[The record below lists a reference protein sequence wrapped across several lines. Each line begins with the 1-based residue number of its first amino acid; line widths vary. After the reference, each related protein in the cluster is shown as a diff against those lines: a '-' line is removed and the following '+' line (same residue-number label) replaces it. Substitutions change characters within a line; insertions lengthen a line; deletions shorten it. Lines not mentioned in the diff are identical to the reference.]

1 MLYIEKNECPGEV
14 ADDIQAIKETD
25 AWKNTPEPLNQVLP
39 EERSKTTRE
48 LRNFFDQ
55 LKKDKI
61 REALLI
67 EQHYLCAYCMSSIEN
82 NPLHTT
88 IEHWLPLSKS
98 KETAL
103 DYQNFLATCKGG
115 SDIDASALKGTR
127 LLCCDANKG
136 DNDALTLDP
145 RNKEMLSGIT
155 YLSDGIMEYQDT
167 PPFDCF
173 AIQNDIDKILR
184 LNGKID
190 SEHICRQDTSTQLVK
205 HRKDVFQNTEQI
217 CIDCLT
223 RGILTVE

>member
-61 REALLI
+61 GEALLI

-103 DYQNFLATCKGG
+103 DYQHFLATCKGG

-173 AIQNDIDKILR
+173 AMEKCTFE
-184 LNGKID
+184 
-190 SEHICRQDTSTQLVK
+190 SS
-205 HRKDVFQNTEQI
+205 RKSF
-217 CIDCLT
+217 
-223 RGILTVE
+223 

>member
-1 MLYIEKNECPGEV
+1 MEKVILKLIWQNGVLVYYRSYLKCYIYRENECPGEV

-115 SDIDASALKGTR
+115 SDIDASALKVHA
-127 LLCCDANKG
+127 CFVV
-136 DNDALTLDP
+136 TLI
-145 RNKEMLSGIT
+145 REIMML
-155 YLSDGIMEYQDT
+155 
-167 PPFDCF
+167 
-173 AIQNDIDKILR
+173 
-184 LNGKID
+184 
-190 SEHICRQDTSTQLVK
+190 
-205 HRKDVFQNTEQI
+205 
-217 CIDCLT
+217 
-223 RGILTVE
+223 

>member
-88 IEHWLPLSKS
+88 IGCRSVRAKRLHW
-98 KETAL
+98 
-103 DYQNFLATCKGG
+103 
-115 SDIDASALKGTR
+115 
-127 LLCCDANKG
+127 
-136 DNDALTLDP
+136 
-145 RNKEMLSGIT
+145 IT
-155 YLSDGIMEYQDT
+155 KT
-167 PPFDCF
+167 F
-173 AIQNDIDKILR
+173 
-184 LNGKID
+184 
-190 SEHICRQDTSTQLVK
+190 
-205 HRKDVFQNTEQI
+205 
-217 CIDCLT
+217 
-223 RGILTVE
+223 

>member
-115 SDIDASALKGTR
+115 SDIDAMLVIRCSYSQLYDFFVYFNCAPGFGFWLKVTSIVALHR
-127 LLCCDANKG
+127 
-136 DNDALTLDP
+136 
-145 RNKEMLSGIT
+145 
-155 YLSDGIMEYQDT
+155 
-167 PPFDCF
+167 PPASSKVAHLAF
-173 AIQNDIDKILR
+173 L
-184 LNGKID
+184 
-190 SEHICRQDTSTQLVK
+190 
-205 HRKDVFQNTEQI
+205 
-217 CIDCLT
+217 
-223 RGILTVE
+223 